1 MINWGINTFD
11 LAIEKLVAGGEGLGF
26 NDGKAVFVS
35 GVLPGE
41 RVSVETVESRADF
54 SRAALRGILAASPQ
68 RCEPPCAL
76 AGICGGCDWLHI
88 SYPEQLA
95 QKKAIALEALRRVG
109 RIELEDA
116 EIEGSLPLGYR
127 SRIQIHR
134 DEQGAL
140 GFMGARSNRVVPVTG
155 CPVAAPAANR
165 AFASDPPA
173 GLTRFTVFGWDLSY
187 ACEGVP
193 GREELSVEVCG
204 LPVAFSVRCFFQSNV
219 SALEKLVAYVKG
231 ILDGA
236 LPQREAAV
244 ADLYCGVGVFGAHF
258 FSAARG
264 ITSVEKDRLSISYA
278 KRNVPRGRN
287 KFYATSV
294 ENWSALGG
302 SGRAFD
308 AVVVDPPRAGLT
320 RAVRRYLAE
329 RKPPL
334 LVYVSCNPV
343 TLARDL
349 AFFLDSGFGLT
360 SLRLFDFY
368 PQTSHVEAVA
378 ALQTA

>member
-1 MINWGINTFD
+1 

-26 NDGKAVFVS
+26 NDGKAVFVP

-54 SRAALRGILAASPQ
+54 SRAALRGILTASPQ
-68 RCEPPCAL
+68 RREPACAL

-109 RIELEDA
+109 RIVLEDA
-116 EIEGSLPLGYR
+116 AIEQSLPLGYR

-140 GFMGARSNRVVPVTG
+140 GFMGARSNRVVPVAS
-155 CPVAAPAANR
+155 CPVATPIANR
-165 AFASDPPA
+165 AFTSNPPA
-173 GLTRFTVFGWDLSY
+173 GLARFTVFGCGSSY
-187 ACEGVP
+187 ACEGIP
-193 GREELSVEVCG
+193 GCEELSVEVSG
-204 LPVAFSVRCFFQSNV
+204 VPLAFSVRCFFQCNV
-219 SALEKLVAYVKG
+219 SALEKLVVFVKDV
-231 ILDGA
+231 LDGA
-236 LPQREAAV
+236 LRLREPAV
-244 ADLYCGVGVFGAHF
+244 ADLYCGVGVFGAHL
-258 FSAARG
+258 FSVSRG
-264 ITSVEKDRLSISYA
+264 ITAVEEDRLSISYA

-294 ENWSALGG
+294 ENWITMKEAEK
-302 SGRAFD
+302 AFD

-320 RAVRRYLAE
+320 RTVRRYLAE
-329 RKPPL
+329 RKPGL

-343 TLARDL
+343 TLARDI
-349 AFFLDSGFGLT
+349 AFFLGSGFALT

-378 ALQTA
+378 ALETV